1 MRLPPRASP
10 PARALGLLQAWA
22 LDHGVKALR
31 LWLGVV
37 YFWFG
42 ALKFDA
48 TAGGEESSVPGRA
61 VAFLTLRLL
70 DETQGAQVL
79 AYWEC
84 LIGFCL
90 VAGLWLRTA
99 SLLMLAHM
107 LVMFLPMVLM
117 PRQIWESFPLLP
129 TIKGQM
135 ILDNLALIACAMMLA
150 SSVPRGPP
158 RRFLGR
164 PGRWLRTWDERAS
177 SWLGHHGILL
187 LRICLGTLFLWQ
199 GALKFVPGGSSLEP
213 ILVASTAAITGTESS
228 AGLFLIGAWEL
239 LIGLVLLTGRAPRAA
254 LGLILLH
261 LLLSCA
267 PFLLAPDEVW
277 TSYPF
282 ALTLAGKFTVRHLA
296 LGTAALIVAASIA
309 QRASGWSAR
318 VNPFLGAAGR
328 HAEGAGRLVER

>member
-1 MRLPPRASP
+1 M
-10 PARALGLLQAWA
+10 
-22 LDHGVKALR
+22 DHGVKALR

-42 ALKFDA
+42 ALKFGA
-48 TAGGEESSVPGRA
+48 AGGEESSVPGRA
-61 VAFLTLRLL
+61 VAVLTLRLL
-70 DETQGAQVL
+70 DEAQGAQVL

-99 SLLMLAHM
+99 SLLMLLHM

-158 RRFLGR
+158 PRFLGR
-164 PGRWLRTWDERAS
+164 PGRWLRAWDERATL
-177 SWLGHHGILL
+177 WLGLHGILL
-187 LRICLGTLFLWQ
+187 LRLCLGVLFLWY

-213 ILVASTAAITGTESS
+213 ILVASVGALTGVASA
-228 AGLFLIGAWEL
+228 AGLFLIGAWEVAIGIAL
-239 LIGLVLLTGRAPRAA
+239 LAGRAPRAA
-254 LGLILLH
+254 LVLILLH
-261 LLLSCA
+261 LLFSCA
-267 PFLLAPDEVW
+267 PLLLAPEEVW
-277 TSYPF
+277 SSYPF
-282 ALTLAGKFTVRHLA
+282 VLTLAGKFTIRHLA
-296 LGTAALIVAASIA
+296 LGTAALIVAASAA
-309 QRASGWSAR
+309 QRASGWSAS
-318 VNPFLGAAGR
+318 VNPFLGASGR
-328 HAEGAGRLVER
+328 HLDGAGRLAER